1 MTGTIKAINIL
12 LIILLLSGCKTT
24 QPTSDSPTGVQN
36 IPNII
41 KALEA
46 LGSVGKKE
54 VDKEEKK

>member
-1 MTGTIKAINIL
+1 MIKAINIL

-24 QPTSDSPTGVQN
+24 QPTSESPTGVQN

-46 LGSVGKKE
+46 LSSVGKKE
-54 VDKEEKK
+54 VDKDNKK